1 MGKAPSS
8 KKDAMISAIFEHD
21 EKTKKEI
28 DARKA
33 RVAEVEAKKREELQ
47 GHTGNELKDMC
58 AAKGLK
64 LGKNGDERIATLL
77 EAAHA
82 DGEID
87 RLVTATM
94 RDARKDE
101 LLAMDKEALK
111 ALCDPAG
118 IDVMVKDVVVERI
131 LSYESENG
139 RVTVGAEDGKPPA
152 KKAKKR

>member
-1 MGKAPSS
+1 MG
-8 KKDAMISAIFEHD
+8 
-21 EKTKKEI
+21 
-28 DARKA
+28 
-33 RVAEVEAKKREELQ
+33 
-47 GHTGNELKDMC
+47 
-58 AAKGLK
+58 GLK
-64 LGKNGDERIATLL
+64 LGRNGDERIATLL
-77 EAAHA
+77 EAARA

-87 RLVTATM
+87 RLVTAAM

-118 IDVMVKDVVVERI
+118 IDVMVKDVVIERI

-139 RVTVGAEDGKPPA
+139 RVTVGVEDGKPPA